1 MLAVIFVS
9 VFFPNMVPFD
19 DWWKT
24 VTSSVG
30 IFEFSKPTIGLF
42 MLGAMLFS
50 IFVGFPISFTLI
62 FLAFTFGSWGAGSA
76 LTFYLMTLQ
85 TNSVMLDDQLVA
97 VPLFIFMG
105 IMMEQA
111 GLMERLFKAVQLMM
125 SRTRGA
131 LYIAVLFVSMIFAA
145 ATGIVGRR

>member
-1 MLAVIFVS
+1 
-9 VFFPNMVPFD
+9 
-19 DWWKT
+19 
-24 VTSSVG
+24 
-30 IFEFSKPTIGLF
+30 

-97 VPLFIFMG
+97 VPTVHLHGHHDGTGRASWKGF
-105 IMMEQA
+105 
-111 GLMERLFKAVQLMM
+111 
-125 SRTRGA
+125 SRP
-131 LYIAVLFVSMIFAA
+131 FS
-145 ATGIVGRR
+145 